1 VSEFRSPELPYR
13 VGLLAVFSVIASIAA
28 VRSGGSAEGIVS
40 GVAALGLALAAWRA
54 SQAKVVV
61 TGTAI
66 SDVRMFVKRSYDR
79 SQVASVSVG
88 RPGGL
93 RDGFCLIL
101 NLKTGQDVPLVA
113 SRVYSLVPIS
123 QHVDRLQCWSADMDS
138 SRNVPVLTVR
148 RSSLHGRGK
157 MSER

>member
-13 VGLLAVFSVIASIAA
+13 VGLLAVLSVVASIAA
-28 VRSGGSAEGIVS
+28 VRSGGGAEGIVS

-61 TGTAI
+61 TGTAF

-79 SQVASVSVG
+79 LQVASMSVG

-93 RDGFCLIL
+93 RDGFWLIL
-101 NLKTGQDVPLVA
+101 TLKTGQDVPLVA
-113 SRVYSLVPIS
+113 SRVYSLVPIG
-123 QHVDRLQCWSADMDS
+123 QHVDRPQCRSADMDS
-138 SRNVPVLTVR
+138 SRNMPVLTVR
-148 RSSLHGRGK
+148 RSSLRGRGK

>member
-1 VSEFRSPELPYR
+1 ML
-13 VGLLAVFSVIASIAA
+13 SVVASIAA
-28 VRSGGSAEGIVS
+28 VRSGGDAEGVVS

-61 TGTAI
+61 TGTVI
-66 SDVRMFVKRSYDR
+66 NDVRMLVKRSYDR

-101 NLKTGQDVPLVA
+101 TLKTGQDVPLIA
-113 SRVYSLVPIS
+113 SRVYSLVPIG
-123 QHVDRLQCWSADMDS
+123 QHVDRLRRWSADISGVVAEYAGTDCAPKLS
-138 SRNVPVLTVR
+138 SRK
-148 RSSLHGRGK
+148 G
-157 MSER
+157 EDE